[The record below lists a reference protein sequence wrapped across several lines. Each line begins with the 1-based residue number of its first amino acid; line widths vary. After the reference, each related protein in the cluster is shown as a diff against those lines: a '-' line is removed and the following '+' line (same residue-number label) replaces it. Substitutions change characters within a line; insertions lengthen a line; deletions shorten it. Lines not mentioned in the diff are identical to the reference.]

1 MLSDRLRGALLLLTL
16 VITATIGS
24 VHVILPFVPLIFVPP
39 LRRAYRSVARFVEWA
54 WFTLAA
60 ALIEWWMGV
69 RVEVTGA
76 PQHRADRV
84 VVLMCNHHCRLDWL
98 FLWSLATR
106 RAWAGSLCIALKA
119 PLKSAGPFG
128 WAMQAFLF
136 VFLSRSSR
144 EADLASLRRTLADAV
159 RSRRP
164 IAFLIFPE
172 GTDISPTNLAKSH
185 AHAEAKGLP
194 RYEHVLH
201 PRAAGLAAALQTLGP
216 SLDALYDATVSYEL
230 HPEAVAEKAAGRG
243 DGRPSERSLLRGT
256 LPRVVRVHVRRT
268 PASELPKPPPPPP
281 PPPSNGGSGA
291 AAAAASS
298 SFSKYEAD
306 IGRLLKQRWAD
317 KEARLGAIAAPAAA
331 TTTATATG
339 GGAGDDVPVVARASL
354 PLEYVG
360 ALVGWGAAVALL
372 VAALVARPATVGLGT
387 VAGCVVL
394 AALTKLCGGLDA
406 MEMAMYDPTRLG
418 TRREATPPVK
428 SPLL

>member
-1 MLSDRLRGALLLLTL
+1 MALPDRLRGVLLLLTL
-16 VITATIGS
+16 MATALVGS
-24 VHVILPFVPLIFVPP
+24 VHVILPFVPLIFVAP
-39 LRRAYRSVARFVEWA
+39 LRRTYRAVVRFVEWA

-76 PQHRADRV
+76 PEHRADRV
-84 VVLMCNHHCRLDWL
+84 VVLMCNHNCRLDWL

-144 EADLASLRRTLADAV
+144 EADLASLRRTLGDAV
-159 RSRRP
+159 RTRRP

-172 GTDISPTNLAKSH
+172 GTDLSATNVAKSH

-230 HPEAVAEKAAGRG
+230 HPKAAAERAAGRG
-243 DGRPSERSLLRGT
+243 DGRPSEKSLLHGT

-268 PASELPKPPPPPP
+268 PASELPKPPPPG
-281 PPPSNGGSGA
+281 NGNDDA
-291 AAAAASS
+291 S

-317 KEARLGAIAAPAAA
+317 KEARLGATASPATAA
-331 TTTATATG
+331 ATG
-339 GGAGDDVPVVARASL
+339 GGGGDDVPVLARAGL

-372 VAALVARPATVGLGT
+372 VAALVARPTVVGLGT
-387 VAGCVVL
+387 VAGCIVL
-394 AALTKLCGGLDA
+394 AALTRLCGGLDSI
-406 MEMAMYDPTRLG
+406 EMALYDPARAAAA
-418 TRREATPPVK
+418 RPHADATPPVK